1 MVKILKLAALLL
13 VIAIACAGCVP
24 EAPPPSTTQEAPE
37 LQPTEPNNPNSND
50 TPTPS
55 PATETP
61 PPSPVVP
68 LAPTAAPTPITYG
81 PNNFP
86 ANINPLTGQMV
97 SDTTLLERR
106 PLAIKVQIFPRGQ
119 RPAWGVSQADIVYDF
134 YQNNGMTRLHTLFY
148 GQNAETVGPIRSA
161 RLLDLQLIKMYK
173 SIFAFGGAEYRTRSR
188 LFNSEFADR
197 LVVEG
202 GRDTCPP
209 LCRIEP
215 NGPNYLVANTQE
227 LTNYANERGIDN
239 TRQDLDGMSFNE
251 LAPAGGEQ
259 GEQVFIRY
267 SISAYVRWDYDP
279 TSGRYLRFQD
289 TVETHTIEGEIY
301 APFTDRSTNQQV
313 AADNVVIVV
322 APHQYAFN
330 TSPGPGE
337 VVEMAI
343 SGSGTAYAF
352 RQGQVYAVTW
362 NRPQNNSVLSLT
374 FPDGRPF
381 PFKPGNTWFQLVG
394 ISSKIE
400 PMEAGTWRIQFYIP

>member
-1 MVKILKLAALLL
+1 
-13 VIAIACAGCVP
+13 
-24 EAPPPSTTQEAPE
+24 
-37 LQPTEPNNPNSND
+37 
-50 TPTPS
+50 
-55 PATETP
+55 
-61 PPSPVVP
+61 
-68 LAPTAAPTPITYG
+68 
-81 PNNFP
+81 
-86 ANINPLTGQMV
+86 
-97 SDTTLLERR
+97 
-106 PLAIKVQIFPRGQ
+106 LAIKVQIFPRGQ
-119 RPAWGVSQADIVYDF
+119 RPAMGVSQTDIVYDF

-148 GQNAETVGPIRSA
+148 GQNAESVGPIRSA

-188 LFNSEFADR
+188 LFNAEFANR

-202 GRDTCPP
+202 GRNTCPP

-215 NGPNYLVANTQE
+215 DGPNYLVANTQE
-227 LTNYANERGIDN
+227 LTNYANEKGIDN
-239 TRQDLDGMSFNE
+239 TRQNLDGMSFNE
-251 LAPAGGEQ
+251 LAPAGGEP

-313 AADNVVIVV
+313 DADNVVIVV
-322 APHQYAFN
+322 VPHQYAFN

-337 VVEMAI
+337 VVEMAL
-343 SGSGTAYAF
+343 SGSGTAYAY
-352 RQGQVYAVTW
+352 RQGQVYKVTW

-381 PFKPGNTWFQLVG
+381 PLKPGNTWFQLVG